1 MGATIKEVAKEA
13 GVSIATVS
21 HVINGTRYVSPE
33 LIKKVE
39 NAMHETGYTEKY
51 RKKKEEWKTGTKTVV
66 AVVVPEAGGT
76 LYIRLVRDISESL
89 LKKGYLTAVYYSNYD
104 TELEKTSFASV
115 RGQEYSGDYFDSV
128 YCGQEKLRK
137 GFGKRNSACFFGE
150 KGRRRR

>member
-51 RKKKEEWKTGTKTVV
+51 R
-66 AVVVPEAGGT
+66 
-76 LYIRLVRDISESL
+76 
-89 LKKGYLTAVYYSNYD
+89 
-104 TELEKTSFASV
+104 
-115 RGQEYSGDYFDSV
+115 
-128 YCGQEKLRK
+128 
-137 GFGKRNSACFFGE
+137 
-150 KGRRRR
+150 

>member
-51 RKKKEEWKTGTKTVV
+51 RKKKEEWKTCIGSIIIFMC
-66 AVVVPEAGGT
+66 
-76 LYIRLVRDISESL
+76 YRDEIMN
-89 LKKGYLTAVYYSNYD
+89 YLS
-104 TELEKTSFASV
+104 
-115 RGQEYSGDYFDSV
+115 
-128 YCGQEKLRK
+128 
-137 GFGKRNSACFFGE
+137 
-150 KGRRRR
+150 

>member
-51 RKKKEEWKTGTKTVV
+51 RKKKKNGKQ
-66 AVVVPEAGGT
+66 GQK
-76 LYIRLVRDISESL
+76 RLWPL
-89 LKKGYLTAVYYSNYD
+89 
-104 TELEKTSFASV
+104 
-115 RGQEYSGDYFDSV
+115 
-128 YCGQEKLRK
+128 
-137 GFGKRNSACFFGE
+137 
-150 KGRRRR
+150 